1 MKKRKIMFALVVVLA
16 IGSFVFIRQ
25 RTPEE
30 PAAAA
35 KQSEVVSIEADFKQY
50 ASAELLKTDADLV
63 VTGTVLGSRV
73 ISEQQSASVSV
84 DGSTIPALPR
94 TLYQVKVKQVLKGKL
109 TTNTIT
115 VSQLGGEKDGVTY
128 EIEGFDT
135 VGRNTEVVLF
145 LTSGDKDIYY
155 PLAGGLAV
163 AKKESSAAYSL
174 PAEVNGSKKIR
185 LNANAQ
191 EL

>member
-63 VTGTVLGSRV
+63 VT
-73 ISEQQSASVSV
+73 
-84 DGSTIPALPR
+84 
-94 TLYQVKVKQVLKGKL
+94 
-109 TTNTIT
+109 
-115 VSQLGGEKDGVTY
+115 
-128 EIEGFDT
+128 
-135 VGRNTEVVLF
+135 
-145 LTSGDKDIYY
+145 
-155 PLAGGLAV
+155 
-163 AKKESSAAYSL
+163 
-174 PAEVNGSKKIR
+174 
-185 LNANAQ
+185 
-191 EL
+191 